1 MCASEYKRVAVRG
14 VHGLVLLLAS
24 ACLSPAHAQAADR
37 DQEQIKRL
45 RLQIRQLQQAQ
56 TQAQEAQAQAD
67 KARADSEQAL
77 KSAQSGAQAAAA
89 QAGRRTASLNA
100 ELQAL
105 RADNAQ
111 LKAQLEQGKAKLQ
124 VQATQAQQQQVQ
136 ARDALAQSTARLQA
150 LDERHA
156 QCRADNLTL
165 HELGIE
171 LLQRYEHKG
180 VGEALSAQEPFFQ
193 LARVR
198 LENTVSQ
205 YRDKLDDARFKEAPP
220 STQTP
225 EAARP

>member
-1 MCASEYKRVAVRG
+1 MFASEFKRIAVRG
-14 VHGLVLLLAS
+14 VHGLVLLAAS
-24 ACLSPAHAQAADR
+24 VWLSPVHAQAADR

-56 TQAQEAQAQAD
+56 SQAQEAQAQAD
-67 KARADSEQAL
+67 KSRADSEQAL
-77 KSAQSGAQAAAA
+77 KSAQSDAQAAAA

-100 ELQAL
+100 ELQTL

-111 LKAQLEQGKAKLQ
+111 LKEQLEQGKVQLQ
-124 VQATQAQQQQVQ
+124 TQVAQAQQQQAQ
-136 ARDALAQSTARLQA
+136 SRDALTQAAARHQA

-156 QCRADNLTL
+156 QCRADNVAL
-165 HELGIE
+165 HGLGVE

-198 LENTVSQ
+198 LENTVAQ

-220 STQTP
+220 SRQTQ
-225 EAARP
+225 EEARP